1 MTATTASFLEIASR
15 EIAAGIPVIPIQPG
29 QKAPPLNVGG
39 TTSAS
44 TNPEQIVAW
53 ATRFPDANVGVVCT
67 LTGILIVDDDDG
79 IAEQS
84 GLPIHTRIV
93 ESSPGHRQYYFRHTA
108 ASAEVGNIPQRAGF
122 SLRSHNY
129 YGLAADSRHPNGHFY
144 KMLNDSPIQPMPAE
158 LLRYL
163 QERYA
168 TAKGRSLDG
177 ATILQWGPLER
188 KLGPGEGRNDD
199 MTRLAGLIWDGE
211 ISEED
216 FTVELSRVC
225 AERHDPPYP
234 EGRITDL
241 VRRAMRDWKPSDVDR
256 ALLYD
261 DGSGPEVVIG
271 RVDDWRGIFH
281 TYLDFVNAPKLTFAI
296 KGWLQQDGLTML
308 GGLAGHGKTWIM
320 LQMVRSLLTG
330 ESLFG
335 YDFFKVTQKSERVV
349 YLVPE
354 VSIGPFKYRLEKSRL
369 LDYVQSGK
377 LLVRTLSSVEDIPL
391 SDERIRRAASGADVF
406 LDTCT
411 RFFDGDEKSAQDAK
425 KFAATLF
432 ALQRAGARTLTGAHH
447 SPKALTDAKHLTLE
461 NVLRGSGDLGA
472 MLATCWGVWQQD
484 EKSNRVYVRNVKPRD
499 FEPVEPFEIQ
509 GRPHIDETGWFKMA
523 VAPGL
528 TGGKSRNEGR
538 PERPE
543 KLNVQAFIR
552 SRKGESVSEMY
563 AAACAEGFEIPFG
576 TFKTWATEVRK
587 MDEKADPDDNSARL
601 M

>member
-44 TNPEQIVAW
+44 TNPEQIEAW
-53 ATRFPDANVGVVCT
+53 ATRFPDANVGVVCM

-79 IAEQS
+79 IVEQS

-129 YGLAADSRHPNGHFY
+129 YGLAAGSRHPNGHNY
-144 KMLNDSPIQPMPAE
+144 RMLVDVPIQPIPTE

-163 QERYA
+163 QKRYA

-177 ATILQWGPLER
+177 STIPQWGPLEQ
-188 KLGPGEGRNDD
+188 KLGPGDGRNDD

-234 EGRITDL
+234 ESRIGDL
-241 VRRAMRDWKPSDVDR
+241 VRRAMRDWTPSEVDR
-256 ALLYD
+256 ADLYD
-261 DGSGPEVVIG
+261 DGSGPQVVVRG
-271 RVDDWRGIFH
+271 PVPAEDWRSIFH
-281 TYLDFVNAPKLTFAI
+281 TYMDFINAPDLSFAI
-296 KGWLQQDGLTML
+296 EGFLQQDGLTMV

-320 LQMVRSLLTG
+320 LQMARALLTG
-330 ESLFG
+330 EPLFK
-335 YDFFKVTQKSERVV
+335 YAPFKVNQKSERVV

-354 VSIGPFKYRLEKSRL
+354 VSLTGFKKRAGPCGLMPFIE
-369 LDYVQSGK
+369 SGK

-391 SDERIRRAASGADVF
+391 SDERPKTQRSLPRPCS
-406 LDTCT
+406 
-411 RFFDGDEKSAQDAK
+411 
-425 KFAATLF
+425 LF
-432 ALQRAGARTLTGAHH
+432 
-447 SPKALTDAKHLTLE
+447 S
-461 NVLRGSGDLGA
+461 
-472 MLATCWGVWQQD
+472 
-484 EKSNRVYVRNVKPRD
+484 
-499 FEPVEPFEIQ
+499 EP
-509 GRPHIDETGWFKMA
+509 G
-523 VAPGL
+523 
-528 TGGKSRNEGR
+528 
-538 PERPE
+538 PER
-543 KLNVQAFIR
+543 
-552 SRKGESVSEMY
+552 
-563 AAACAEGFEIPFG
+563 
-576 TFKTWATEVRK
+576 
-587 MDEKADPDDNSARL
+587 
-601 M
+601 